1 MEEKIIVQFVVP
13 DQSACAYYRLQQVM
27 FNLMCNYRSRIAAT
41 HAFPQT
47 LVSNGQSVVYLQ
59 RVLTSQWFEAL
70 QEWKEKTKVKV
81 IIDYDDIMW
90 EDGLPL
96 YNRAIYHDR
105 VNDRREALSKYLNS
119 VADVVTCSTEFLAEN
134 LRKYHKDVRVFP
146 NCLSYSVWGFQGRPL
161 PKTQKMLYAGS
172 PTHYDNLEK
181 QYGDWEIGLVRYVQ
195 KYGVKVMGSQPPWF
209 FEGAERVPWAT
220 ANTYAKSLFTNTAD
234 CDFVVAPLAPNDFN
248 RAKSDLKYLEAAA
261 VGRVALVSDFE
272 GSPYK
277 DAHPLQK
284 IPYKAGVKD
293 MERIVKNCHEHYVE
307 ILKYQYEYL
316 QKRWL
321 DDLMPKYEELFEEVA
336 G

>member
-1 MEEKIIVQFVVP
+1 MDNKLIVQFVIP

-27 FNLMCNYRSRIAAT
+27 FNFMCNYRSRIAAT
-41 HAFPQT
+41 HAYPQT
-47 LVSNGQSVVYLQ
+47 LVSCGQHIVYLQ

-70 QEWKEKTKVKV
+70 QEWKAKTGVKV

-96 YNRAIYHDR
+96 YNRAILHDR
-105 VNDRREALSKYLNS
+105 VADRHEAISKYLGS

-146 NCLSYSVWGFQGRPL
+146 NCLSYSVWGFQPRPL
-161 PKTQKMLYAGS
+161 SKAQKMLYAGS
-172 PTHYDNLEK
+172 PTHYDNFSK
-181 QYGDWEIGLVRYVQ
+181 QYGDWELGLVNFVK
-195 KYGVKVMGSQPPWF
+195 KYGVKFMGSQPPWF
-209 FEGAERVPWAT
+209 FENIECVPWAT
-220 ANTYAKSLFTNTAD
+220 ANTYSKELFRNTAD

-248 RAKSDLKYLEAAA
+248 KAKSDLKYLEAAA

-293 MERIVKNCHEHYVE
+293 MERIVKNCHEHYTE